1 MLALIITSFS
11 QAEVDISG
19 APQKEAEFELSRKG
33 AKKKKK
39 KSLEVTQQRVSVGLS
54 EAGTEGNVI
63 HSQLEKTSCSM
74 ESSAGPLMIVG
85 IFKESRRYPKVT
97 NF

>member
-33 AKKKKK
+33 AKKKK

>member
-39 KSLEVTQQRVSVGLS
+39 VIRGDTTESLRGTFRSRDGGKCHTQPTG
-54 EAGTEGNVI
+54 EDI
-63 HSQLEKTSCSM
+63 M
-74 ESSAGPLMIVG
+74 
-85 IFKESRRYPKVT
+85 
-97 NF
+97 